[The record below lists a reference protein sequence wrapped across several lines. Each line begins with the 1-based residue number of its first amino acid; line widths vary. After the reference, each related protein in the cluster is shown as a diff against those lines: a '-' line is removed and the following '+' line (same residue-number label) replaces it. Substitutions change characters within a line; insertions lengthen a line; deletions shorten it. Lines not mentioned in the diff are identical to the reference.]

1 MQFKACAALILASLA
16 VAGCGNDATPANTDK
31 TAPSVAIASPAAGT
45 VSGTVTLAVTATDA
59 SGIATVQWKI
69 NGALLT
75 AVDSTAPFEYA
86 WNTALNGPG
95 TYTWTAVATDKAGVG
110 AESAPVTYM
119 VGL

>member
-45 VSGTVTLAVTATDA
+45 VSGTVTIGVTATDA
-59 SGIATVQWKI
+59 SGVATVQWKI
-69 NGALLT
+69 NGALLP
-75 AVDSTAPFEYA
+75 AVDSVAPFEYA

-95 TYTWTAVATDKAGVG
+95 TYTWTAVARDTRGNDG
-110 AESAPVTYM
+110 ESAPVTYT
-119 VGL
+119 VSP